1 MNADDAPR
9 ETPSRQDE
17 QKTFLLTFAFGAA
30 LIPIA
35 LALGKA
41 FSVDLAALIAFS
53 FAHVFSGVAATL
65 PLVALLY
72 WFMRTRWTPL
82 VAFRD
87 SQLDF
92 FSRIGFRLTLPRILA
107 LSVLAGVSEEIL
119 FRGVLQTAAM
129 ERMPVVLAIMLP
141 SLLFGALHAR
151 TALYA
156 AIAAG
161 VGAYLGL
168 LFWMTGSLVAPI
180 IAHSLYDFVAFD
192 WTRRIIDRPRASIN
206 QGAPDRAAPQ

>member
-1 MNADDAPR
+1 MNADDAPS
-9 ETPSRQDE
+9 ETPSGQDE
-17 QKTFLLTFAFGAA
+17 QKTFLLTFVFGAA

-41 FSVDLAALIAFS
+41 FSVDLAALVAFS
-53 FAHVFSGVAATL
+53 VTHVLSGVAATL

-72 WFMRTRWTPL
+72 WFMRTRWAPL
-82 VAFRD
+82 VAFRN
-87 SQLDF
+87 SQLEF

-107 LSVLAGVSEEIL
+107 LSILAGVSEEML

-129 ERMPVVLAIMLP
+129 ERLPVSLAIALP
-141 SLLFGALHAR
+141 SLLFGVLHAR

-156 AIAAG
+156 AIATG

-168 LFWMTGSLVAPI
+168 LFWLTGGLVAPI
-180 IAHSLYDFVAFD
+180 IAHALYDFVAFD
-192 WTRRIIDRPRASIN
+192 WTRRIIDRPGASIN
-206 QGAPDRAAPQ
+206 QGARDQAAPQ